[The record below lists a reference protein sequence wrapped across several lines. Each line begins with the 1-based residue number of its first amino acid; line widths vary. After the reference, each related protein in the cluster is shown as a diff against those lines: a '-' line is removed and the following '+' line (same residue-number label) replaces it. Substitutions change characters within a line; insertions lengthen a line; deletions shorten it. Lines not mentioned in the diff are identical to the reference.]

1 MFGTIIGRMVWFFVA
16 TISLAVIVGCSDSQ
30 GSRPKGCHVSED
42 KMGRGEIRQCIIPSS
57 NGLSSLV
64 IENTYGSVNAYINFN
79 TILRNHKTLVIR
91 WDDEKAV
98 TTAMKSLHDFTAMS
112 FVNAPSAISKMIK
125 SKTLMVESNTYK
137 RGTSIDTFPISNVE
151 ALTSFVLK

>member
-1 MFGTIIGRMVWFFVA
+1 MHIIKLIVA
-16 TISLAVIVGCSDSQ
+16 TLSLAGTVGCSDSQ

-42 KMGRGEIRQCIIPSS
+42 KMGRGETRQCIVPSS

-64 IENTYGSVNAYINFN
+64 IENKYGSVRVYINFN
-79 TILRNHKTLVIR
+79 TMLRNYKTLVIR

-98 TTAMKSLHDFTAMS
+98 TTVMNHYNNFEAMS
-112 FVNAPSAISKMIK
+112 FGNAPSAISKMVK
-125 SKTLMVESNTYK
+125 SKTLMVESDTYR

-151 ALTSFVLK
+151 ALASFVLK